1 VRVALY
7 ARVSSEAQEA
17 KGTIGSQLEVLRA
30 RVAAEKQELVAEYLD
45 DGYSGAR
52 LDRPGLDALR
62 DAAEAGLIE
71 AVWCLSPDRLARAY
85 AYQVVILDELERFGV
100 RVLFVDTPPLDD
112 PQARLLTQVQ
122 GVIAEYE
129 RAKIAER
136 NRRGKLY
143 RSRAGEI
150 VSWKAPYGYRVV
162 PRSAASPARLEIY
175 EPEAVVVRRIFDDYV
190 AGGRSIR
197 QITLA
202 LNIDGV
208 PTATGKSEWAPAVV
222 GRFLR
227 NEAYVGRA
235 YYNRTMWSSTQS
247 GRRSQQRGIR
257 PKEEWIPIA
266 VPTIITDD
274 VFEAAQRVSRDNTK
288 FSPRRLTDEAWLLR
302 GLVICGSCGV
312 HASCQRLRGT
322 YRGNDRA
329 FRYYHC
335 PNHDRLRAGGEARRC
350 PERHIRADEFD
361 AFVFDQVRSALLQP
375 DILVAGQTALANKG
389 PVPDDELLAVELA
402 RLDRKIEAA
411 DTERRR
417 LADLYQAGL
426 LELPEI
432 QRRSRDIAARRQALA
447 SQHDHLVAD
456 RNELVTHNRLRNR
469 VDDFASRVSKGIDK
483 LDFNHRQQLMRLVV
497 DHVTVTGWQVEI
509 HLRITLDGH
518 TTATERKP
526 RRRRKPAPKSEV
538 SSDDGL
544 RLLRGVTGGVGQ
556 AVADHRMFRR
566 MRTRAAAGAGPGQD
580 RMQRE
585 HHPPSGGVLESG
597 DAGTGGLVHQ
607 PRRALT
613 VVRNRLTARPATAP
627 TPHAAAPRRASPPPA
642 RTLHRPSVISGL
654 ACQPPPAQAGK
665 TLNPPKAPPA
675 TTAQEI
681 HPGRYPSPRH
691 ADQALPITATTNAA
705 TATASIAPASVR
717 IGPRG
722 TLERKVT
729 VKRGGEPVLS
739 VTGSFHCGATGHP

>member
-1 VRVALY
+1 M
-7 ARVSSEAQEA
+7 
-17 KGTIGSQLEVLRA
+17 
-30 RVAAEKQELVAEYLD
+30 
-45 DGYSGAR
+45 
-52 LDRPGLDALR
+52 
-62 DAAEAGLIE
+62 
-71 AVWCLSPDRLARAY
+71 
-85 AYQVVILDELERFGV
+85 
-100 RVLFVDTPPLDD
+100 
-112 PQARLLTQVQ
+112 
-122 GVIAEYE
+122 
-129 RAKIAER
+129 
-136 NRRGKLY
+136 
-143 RSRAGEI
+143 
-150 VSWKAPYGYRVV
+150 
-162 PRSAASPARLEIY
+162 
-175 EPEAVVVRRIFDDYV
+175 VRRIFDDYV
-190 AGGRSIR
+190 VGGRSIR

-235 YYNRTMWSSTQS
+235 YYNRTMWGSTQS

-322 YRGNDRA
+322 YRGNDRS

-335 PNHDRLRAGGEARRC
+335 PNHDRLRAGGEDRRC
-350 PERHIRADEFD
+350 PERHIRADDFD

-389 PVPDDELLAVELA
+389 PVPDDELLGVELA

-411 DTERRR
+411 DAERRR

-426 LELPEI
+426 LELPEV

-447 SQHDHLVAD
+447 SQHDHLVAE

-469 VDDFASRVSKGIDK
+469 VDDFARRVSKGIDK

-509 HLRITLDGH
+509 HLRIPLDGH
-518 TTATERKP
+518 TTAGG
-526 RRRRKPAPKSEV
+526 RRARRQRKPAAKSEV

-544 RLLRGVTGGVGQ
+544 RLLRAGADRKLVGPLAVGQ
-556 AVADHRMFRR
+556 RGDRHRRR
-566 MRTRAAAGAGPGQD
+566 LRTGRNRRRPPQRRRRIPRRTRVPHGKPARHPD
-580 RMQRE
+580 RLDRRRWWWSA
-585 HHPPSGGVLESG
+585 PVLRP
-597 DAGTGGLVHQ
+597 
-607 PRRALT
+607 PRRRAGQHRRAPPRRRRS
-613 VVRNRLTARPATAP
+613 VARRRPA
-627 TPHAAAPRRASPPPA
+627 R
-642 RTLHRPSVISGL
+642 
-654 ACQPPPAQAGK
+654 
-665 TLNPPKAPPA
+665 
-675 TTAQEI
+675 
-681 HPGRYPSPRH
+681 
-691 ADQALPITATTNAA
+691 
-705 TATASIAPASVR
+705 
-717 IGPRG
+717 
-722 TLERKVT
+722 
-729 VKRGGEPVLS
+729 
-739 VTGSFHCGATGHP
+739 